1 MTDRMTEI
9 GLKMTAVNING
20 KEYMTEDMN
29 EESKA
34 TLISLQFVQ
43 AEQKRLEAQ
52 IAVYKTAE
60 RGYILALKEALENN

>member
-1 MTDRMTEI
+1 M
-9 GLKMTAVNING
+9 AVINIDG
-20 KEYMTEDMN
+20 KEYMTENMS

-43 AEQKRLEAQ
+43 GEQKRLEAQ

-60 RGYILALKEALENN
+60 RAYVVALKETLEKG

>member
-60 RGYILALKEALENN
+60 EIFIGIEGGFRE

>member
-1 MTDRMTEI
+1 MM
-9 GLKMTAVNING
+9 AVINING
-20 KEYMTEDMN
+20 KEYMTDEMS

-34 TLISLQFVQ
+34 TVISLQFVQ

-60 RGYILALKEALENN
+60 RGYILALKEALEKD

>member
-1 MTDRMTEI
+1 M
-9 GLKMTAVNING
+9 AVVNIDG
-20 KEYMTEDMN
+20 KEYMTETMS

-60 RGYILALKEALENN
+60 RGYVMALKETLEKD

>member
-1 MTDRMTEI
+1 MM
-9 GLKMTAVNING
+9 AVVNIDG
-20 KEYMTEDMN
+20 KEYMTKKMS

-60 RGYILALKEALENN
+60 RGYVLALKEALEKD